1 MGKTTVTVKAGQ
13 RLTVSVDGV
22 INVYTAGQTVA
33 IPTFEVAGLQ
43 RAGVIA

>member
-13 RLTVSVDGV
+13 RLTVYTGGFA
-22 INVYTAGQTVA
+22 IIYTATQTVD

-43 RAGVIA
+43 RAGVIV